1 MPSDHVSN
9 TDYHEWVLKKPKP
22 KVKLDWNKIVCNAIT
37 VLVASVFVGAA
48 VQLWTGVQTIDSRIE
63 ANLVE
68 IKATQ
73 EVLSE
78 QVDSVNGK
86 LAEILPLILNDDT
99 FKEPKGGTKSLI
111 DERVQQQIQ
120 QFRP

>member
-1 MPSDHVSN
+1 M
-9 TDYHEWVLKKPKP
+9 
-22 KVKLDWNKIVCNAIT
+22 KLDWNKIVSSAVT
-37 VLVASVFVGAA
+37 VLVATVFMGAA
-48 VQLWTGVQTIDSRIE
+48 VQLWNGVQTIDTRIDS
-63 ANLVE
+63 NLVK

-78 QVDSVNGK
+78 QLDALSGRM
-86 LAEILPLILNDDT
+86 AEILPLIINDDT
-99 FKEPKGGTKSLI
+99 FKEPETGTKNLI

>member
-1 MPSDHVSN
+1 M
-9 TDYHEWVLKKPKP
+9 
-22 KVKLDWNKIVCNAIT
+22 KLDWDKIVCNAIT

-48 VQLWTGVQTIDSRIE
+48 AQLWSGVQSIDSRIE

-73 EVLSE
+73 DVLSE
-78 QVDSVNGK
+78 QLDTANGK
-86 LAEILPLILNDDT
+86 LAEILPLILIDDT
-99 FKEPKGGTKSLI
+99 FDKPVKGAKNLI

-120 QFRP
+120 QSRP

>member
-1 MPSDHVSN
+1 MN
-9 TDYHEWVLKKPKP
+9 
-22 KVKLDWNKIVCNAIT
+22 LDWNKVVCNALT

-48 VQLWTGVQTIDSRIE
+48 AQLWSGVQTIDSRIE

-73 EVLSE
+73 DVLSE

-86 LAEILPLILNDDT
+86 LSEILPLILIDDT
-99 FKEPKGGTKSLI
+99 FDKPQKGAKNLI

-120 QFRP
+120 QSHRP

>member
-1 MPSDHVSN
+1 MN
-9 TDYHEWVLKKPKP
+9 
-22 KVKLDWNKIVCNAIT
+22 LDWNKVVCNAIT

-48 VQLWTGVQTIDSRIE
+48 AQLWSGVQTIDSRIE

-99 FKEPKGGTKSLI
+99 FKEPKGGTKNLI
-111 DERVQQQIQ
+111 DERVQLQIQ
-120 QFRP
+120 QREFRP

>member
-1 MPSDHVSN
+1 MS
-9 TDYHEWVLKKPKP
+9 
-22 KVKLDWNKIVCNAIT
+22 LDWNKIVCNAIT

-48 VQLWTGVQTIDSRIE
+48 AQLWSGVQTIDSRIE

-73 EVLSE
+73 DVLSE

-86 LAEILPLILNDDT
+86 LAEILPLILIDDT
-99 FKEPKGGTKSLI
+99 FSKPSKGAKNLI
-111 DERVQQQIQ
+111 DERVQNQIQ
-120 QFRP
+120 QQYRP

>member
-1 MPSDHVSN
+1 M
-9 TDYHEWVLKKPKP
+9 
-22 KVKLDWNKIVCNAIT
+22 KLDWNKIVCNAIT

-48 VQLWTGVQTIDSRIE
+48 AQLWSGVQSIDSRIE

-78 QVDSVNGK
+78 QLDTANGK
-86 LAEILPLILNDDT
+86 LAEILPLILIDDT
-99 FKEPKGGTKSLI
+99 FDTPVKGAKNLI
-111 DERVQQQIQ
+111 DERVQQHIQ
-120 QFRP
+120 QSYSP

>member
-1 MPSDHVSN
+1 M
-9 TDYHEWVLKKPKP
+9 
-22 KVKLDWNKIVCNAIT
+22 KLDWNKVVCNALT

-48 VQLWTGVQTIDSRIE
+48 AQLWSGVQTIDSRIE

-99 FKEPKGGTKSLI
+99 FKEPKGGTKNLI

-120 QFRP
+120 QYRP

>member
-1 MPSDHVSN
+1 M
-9 TDYHEWVLKKPKP
+9 
-22 KVKLDWNKIVCNAIT
+22 KLDWNKVVCNALT

-48 VQLWTGVQTIDSRIE
+48 AQLWSGVQTIDSRIE

-73 EVLSE
+73 DVLSE

-86 LAEILPLILNDDT
+86 LAEILPLILIDDT
-99 FKEPKGGTKSLI
+99 FDKPQKGAKNLI
-111 DERVQQQIQ
+111 DERVQEQIQ
-120 QFRP
+120 QSYRP

>member
-1 MPSDHVSN
+1 MN
-9 TDYHEWVLKKPKP
+9 
-22 KVKLDWNKIVCNAIT
+22 LDWNKVVCNALT

-48 VQLWTGVQTIDSRIE
+48 AQLWSGVQTIDSRIE

-73 EVLSE
+73 DVLSE

-86 LAEILPLILNDDT
+86 LAEILPLILIDDT
-99 FKEPKGGTKSLI
+99 FDKPQKGAKNLI
-111 DERVQQQIQ
+111 DERVQEQIQ
-120 QFRP
+120 QSYRP

>member
-1 MPSDHVSN
+1 M
-9 TDYHEWVLKKPKP
+9 
-22 KVKLDWNKIVCNAIT
+22 KLDWNRIVCNALT

-48 VQLWTGVQTIDSRIE
+48 AQLWSGVQTIDSRIE

-99 FKEPKGGTKSLI
+99 FKEPKGGTKNLI
-111 DERVQQQIQ
+111 DERIQQQSQ

>member
-1 MPSDHVSN
+1 M
-9 TDYHEWVLKKPKP
+9 
-22 KVKLDWNKIVCNAIT
+22 KLDWNKVVCNALT

-48 VQLWTGVQTIDSRIE
+48 AQLWSGVQTIDSRIE

-99 FKEPKGGTKSLI
+99 FKEPKGGTKNLI
-111 DERVQQQIQ
+111 DERGQQQIQ
-120 QFRP
+120 QYRP

>member
-1 MPSDHVSN
+1 M
-9 TDYHEWVLKKPKP
+9 
-22 KVKLDWNKIVCNAIT
+22 VKLDWNKVVCNAIT

-48 VQLWTGVQTIDSRIE
+48 AQLWSGVQSIDSRIE
-63 ANLVE
+63 SNLVE

-78 QVDSVNGK
+78 QLDTLTSRM
-86 LAEILPLILNDDT
+86 AEILPLILNDDT

>member
-1 MPSDHVSN
+1 MS
-9 TDYHEWVLKKPKP
+9 
-22 KVKLDWNKIVCNAIT
+22 LDWNKIVCNAIT

-48 VQLWTGVQTIDSRIE
+48 AQLWSGVQTIDSRIE

-73 EVLSE
+73 DVLSE

-86 LAEILPLILNDDT
+86 LAEILPLSLIDDT
-99 FKEPKGGTKSLI
+99 FSKPSKGAKNLI
-111 DERVQQQIQ
+111 DERVQNQIQ
-120 QFRP
+120 QQYRP

>member
-1 MPSDHVSN
+1 M
-9 TDYHEWVLKKPKP
+9 
-22 KVKLDWNKIVCNAIT
+22 KLDWNRIVCNALT

-48 VQLWTGVQTIDSRIE
+48 AQLWSGVQTIDSRIE

-99 FKEPKGGTKSLI
+99 FKEPKGGTKNLI
-111 DERVQQQIQ
+111 DERIQQQTQ

>member
-1 MPSDHVSN
+1 MN
-9 TDYHEWVLKKPKP
+9 
-22 KVKLDWNKIVCNAIT
+22 LDWNKVVCNALT

-48 VQLWTGVQTIDSRIE
+48 AQLWSGVQTIDSRIE

-73 EVLSE
+73 DVLSE

-99 FKEPKGGTKSLI
+99 FKEPKGGTKNLI

-120 QFRP
+120 QYRP

>member
-1 MPSDHVSN
+1 M
-9 TDYHEWVLKKPKP
+9 
-22 KVKLDWNKIVCNAIT
+22 KLDWNKVVCNALT

-48 VQLWTGVQTIDSRIE
+48 AQLWSGVQTIDSRIE

-99 FKEPKGGTKSLI
+99 FKEPKGGTKNLI
-111 DERVQQQIQ
+111 DERVQLQIQ
-120 QFRP
+120 QREFRP